1 MTPWV
6 ARLLYAN
13 VLMFL
18 LSAVFPSVKVD
29 LAFVPMLALR
39 HPWTLVTY
47 SFLHG
52 DVWHIGFNMLGLFFF
67 GPRVEM
73 RLGGKRL
80 LWLYFLGALGG
91 AALSFAFARYAAV
104 IGASGALFAVLVG
117 YAYFWPREPIYIWG
131 IVPVQARVL
140 VIFFALLSFWLGFGR
155 AAGGIAHFAHLGGI
169 VAGYAYVRWVDRRR
183 RPAAAVRAPPV
194 ATPSVSDD
202 ARVRAWKAIRPEN
215 MHAVN
220 REELER
226 VLEKLQAMGPG
237 RLTPDERAFLDRFAT
252 R

>member
-18 LSAVFPSVKVD
+18 LTAVFQGLKAD
-29 LAFVPMLALR
+29 LAFIPALVLR
-39 HPWTLVTY
+39 HPWTLLTY

-52 DVWHIGFNMLGLFFF
+52 DIWHIAFNMLGLFFF
-67 GPRVEM
+67 GPRLEM
-73 RLGGKRL
+73 RLGGKRF
-80 LWLYFLGALGG
+80 LWLYGLGAFGG
-91 AALSFAFARYAAV
+91 AALSFVFAPHAAV
-104 IGASGALFAVLVG
+104 IGASGALFGVLVG
-117 YAYFWPREPIYIWG
+117 YAHFWPRDPIYIWG

-140 VIFFALLSFWLGFGR
+140 VIFFALLSFWLGFGQ
-155 AAGGIAHFAHLGGI
+155 AAGGIAHFAHLGGF

-183 RPAAAVRAPPV
+183 RPAAAIRPLV
-194 ATPSVSDD
+194 AEPKASDD
-202 ARVRAWKAIRPEN
+202 VRVRAWEAIRPES
-215 MHAVN
+215 MHSVN

-226 VLEKLQAMGPG
+226 VLEKLRDVGPA

-252 R
+252 Y